1 MDTHTKAKTNFHKP
15 KTTKPFVVRVD
26 GSSLSVSVGF
36 GVVFSRERKLKMCF
50 LCFEGFRERD
60 ENEYYSERERG
71 IRK

>member
-50 LCFEGFRERD
+50 LCFEGFRERK
-60 ENEYYSERERG
+60 RER
-71 IRK
+71 